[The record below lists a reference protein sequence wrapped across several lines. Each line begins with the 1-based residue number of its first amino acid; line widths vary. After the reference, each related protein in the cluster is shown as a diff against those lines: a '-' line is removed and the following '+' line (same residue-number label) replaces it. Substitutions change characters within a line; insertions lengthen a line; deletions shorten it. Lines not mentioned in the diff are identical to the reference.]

1 MTTLGKILV
10 FVNLVLSLFIMALIV
25 SVYIGR
31 TDWHRAYDE
40 VITDRKVANQNTQ
53 TAIDEV
59 AKRDAVI
66 NQLTQ
71 QVQQDQ
77 QILAKAQA
85 DAAAQL
91 AREHAQ
97 VELKDQQIAQ
107 LNINRT
113 TERQEL
119 QASQKEKDV
128 LRDRVAALDKELNA
142 ANLHVQESDNARVDA
157 EINLRKT
164 QDRNERLLAEN
175 ERLNKD
181 VVSAKNAALNA
192 GTASNS
198 GKRRPPTEDVEG
210 VVKSTDAQSGYITIT
225 IGSDAGLN
233 KGDTLEVYR
242 LKPDAAYLGTVEII
256 AVRADQAVA
265 KPMGRLRGAIQV
277 GDRVSS
283 NIVTKR

>member
-1 MTTLGKILV
+1 V
-10 FVNLVLSLFIMALIV
+10 
-25 SVYIGR
+25 
-31 TDWHRAYDE
+31 
-40 VITDRKVANQNTQ
+40 
-53 TAIDEV
+53 
-59 AKRDAVI
+59 
-66 NQLTQ
+66 
-71 QVQQDQ
+71 QVQKGQQD
-77 QILAKAQA
+77 LAQA
-85 DAAAQL
+85 QANAQ
-91 AREHAQ
+91 AQ
-97 VELKDQQIAQ
+97 VERERAQVVLKDQENKQ
-107 LNINRT
+107 LNLNRT

-119 QASQKEKDV
+119 QASQKEKDY
-128 LRDRVAALDKELNA
+128 LRDRVANLDKELNA

-181 VVSAKNAALNA
+181 AVAAKNAALNA
-192 GTASNS
+192 GTASN
-198 GKRRPPTEDVEG
+198 GAKRRAPAEDVEG

-225 IGSDAGLN
+225 IGSDAGLT

-242 LKPDAAYLGTVEII
+242 FKPEAAYLGTVEII

-265 KPMGRLRGAIQV
+265 KPMGRLHGVIQV

>member
-1 MTTLGKILV
+1 
-10 FVNLVLSLFIMALIV
+10 VLSLFIMALIV

-40 VITDRKVANQNTQ
+40 VLKDRDVAKQNAQ

-59 AKRDAVI
+59 AKRDAAI
-66 NQLTQ
+66 NQLTV
-71 QVQQDQ
+71 QVQQGQDN
-77 QILAKAQA
+77 LAKAQA
-85 DAAAQL
+85 NAAAEM
-91 AREHAQ
+91 ARRQAQ

-107 LNINRT
+107 LNINRNS
-113 TERQEL
+113 ERQEL
-119 QASQKEKDV
+119 QASQKEKDY
-128 LRDRVAALDKELNA
+128 LRDRVASLDKELNA

-181 VVSAKNAALNA
+181 AVAAKNAALNA
-192 GTASNS
+192 GTASN
-198 GKRRPPTEDVEG
+198 GPKRRAPAEDVEG

-225 IGSDAGLN
+225 IGSDAGLT

-242 LKPDAAYLGTVEII
+242 FKPEAAYLGTVEII

>member
-31 TDWHRAYDE
+31 TDWHRAHDE
-40 VITDRKVANQNTQ
+40 VLKDRDVAKQNTQ
-53 TAIDEV
+53 TAINAV
-59 AKRDAVI
+59 ADRDAMI
-66 NQLTQ
+66 NQLNV
-71 QVQQDQ
+71 QVQKGQQD
-77 QILAKAQA
+77 LAQA
-85 DAAAQL
+85 QANAQ
-91 AREHAQ
+91 AQ
-97 VELKDQQIAQ
+97 VERERAQVVLKDQENKQ
-107 LNINRT
+107 LNLNRT

-119 QASQKEKDV
+119 QASQKEKDY
-128 LRDRVAALDKELNA
+128 LRDRVANLDKELNA

-181 VVSAKNAALNA
+181 AVAAKNAALNA
-192 GTASNS
+192 GTASN
-198 GKRRPPTEDVEG
+198 GAKRRAPAEDVEG

-225 IGSDAGLN
+225 IGSDAGLT

-242 LKPDAAYLGTVEII
+242 FKPEAAYLGTVEII

-265 KPMGRLRGAIQV
+265 KPMGRLHGVIQV